1 MNTKIYLVGMGGGVI
16 CSLVLWFPL
25 AEYLPSTF
33 IHDWVLI
40 SGGAGCWGLVIL
52 AALVVLACG
61 AASAFVSGTRSRQGA
76 AVNGAISGWM
86 AALVSY
92 IMVGGAAAGMW
103 GARPILEFGLQPAM
117 DDAQFIQL
125 LVDSVT
131 GIHWW
136 TMLVLWGFMLA
147 GLVLG
152 ALGGLLAG
160 PGGESEADIALVY
173 QVAAVSGMLTGVLV
187 LIIETAV
194 LSLLAQSIADA
205 AAEMSLVPAYP
216 TNAILAFPVVTTFLL
231 MLASLLLWWF
241 FYRHGQAAG
250 QEMNVQARVSA
261 VILFGVPTLALILV
275 FLIYPQPMFYSLYL
289 PFFVLTILVSGSILR
304 RVWKESTNTW
314 NSTITFRIGM
324 TSAGLSFL
332 VMVAGA
338 YFSTLPAA
346 LGDVMLVVSS
356 ITALMPGGGE
366 AAIADVVELVREHY
380 TIYRNVGLLLALVI
394 LPVFSLIAGGLVIL
408 LMRWV
413 GRRVGTQTS

>member
-33 IHDWVLI
+33 IHDWVPI
-40 SGGAGCWGLVIL
+40 SSGAGWGLVFL

-61 AASAFVSGTRSRQGA
+61 AMSARASGTRSRQGA
-76 AVNGAISGWM
+76 AVNGAIAGWM

-103 GARPILEFGLQPAM
+103 GARPLLEFGLGPAQ

-125 LVDSVT
+125 LMDSVT

-136 TMLVLWGFMLA
+136 TMLVLWGFMLM
-147 GLVLG
+147 GLALG
-152 ALGGLLAG
+152 AFGGLLAG
-160 PGGESEADIALVY
+160 PGGEPEADIALVY

-194 LSLLAQSIADA
+194 LSLLTQSIVDA

-216 TNAILAFPVVTTFLL
+216 TNAILAFPVVTTFLM
-231 MLASLLLWWF
+231 MLASLWLWWY
-241 FYRHGQAAG
+241 FYRYGQAAG
-250 QEMNVQARVSA
+250 QEMNMQARMSA
-261 VILFGVPTLALILV
+261 MILFGVPTLALILV
-275 FLIYPQPMFYSLYL
+275 FMIYSQPMFYTLYL
-289 PFFVLTILVSGSILR
+289 PFFVLTILASGSILR

-314 NSTITFRIGM
+314 NSTITLRIGM

-356 ITALMPGGGE
+356 ITALTPGGGE
-366 AAIADVVELVREHY
+366 AAKADVVELVREHY
-380 TIYRNVGLLLALVI
+380 AVYRDAGLLLALVV
-394 LPVFSLIAGGLVIL
+394 LPVFSLVAGGLVIL